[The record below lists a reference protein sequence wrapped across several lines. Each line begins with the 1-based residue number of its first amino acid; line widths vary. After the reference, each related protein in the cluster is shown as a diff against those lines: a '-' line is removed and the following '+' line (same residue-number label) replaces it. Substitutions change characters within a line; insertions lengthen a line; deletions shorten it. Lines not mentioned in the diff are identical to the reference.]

1 MGWCTKRGFCQSNV
15 RIQFSNLFVAHFG
28 SPNSSITRDDTLLPN
43 SLEKLACG
51 YYRTIYRSYIDRV
64 LWIQEKI
71 ASIELVSG
79 EGQRIDSEMSE
90 DIYKRNQQRPIF
102 RF

>member
-64 LWIQEKI
+64 LCCYSFLLTSVMTRDSREN
-71 ASIELVSG
+71 SVD
-79 EGQRIDSEMSE
+79 RISFW
-90 DIYKRNQQRPIF
+90 RRPKD
-102 RF
+102 